1 MADKMMRIAGRGAD
15 GKAKA
20 IQTDNNGVLRVGN
33 ETFLDS
39 TNLGFEGKIKGDT
52 SRVMSY
58 AGTIVNSNTSLQ
70 LTEPIE
76 VSNYNILNT
85 ISTSGLYAMALF
97 KFNVL
102 GQAKLDR
109 TVPLDTTVEE
119 YRKKIESMLFGFTGH
134 GTSASSNGLTVKV
147 HAYNSS
153 GASAWK
159 ELKVTTNPTDET
171 FEVTIPK
178 EFDVFGMVPTI
189 DKDGFVNILVHAN
202 GPGDG
207 TTLSRVSVKDSSLTL
222 LDEKKY
228 ISVRDISDSGTTY
241 VDTLGNKTKEL
252 SVEQDPAGLSVL
264 RVIDAAPHAFDNLTG
279 SYKTVEEVSVKVHDE
294 NRVTSVAKGTKDIVK
309 ITPPLNVICTIKA
322 IGFNVAA
329 PTGATSGSTDFYISI
344 GEENPSHFKKPINKN
359 SSYTSGNSIFLND
372 NTMQQSIRGLQFSES
387 KPLYLVFA
395 NNTDVA
401 VTNTRSFYVIYE
413 ERVVR

>member
-1 MADKMMRIAGRGAD
+1 MMRIAGRGSD

-20 IQTDNNGVLRVGN
+20 IQTDKNGILRLGN

-52 SRVMSY
+52 SRIMSY
-58 AGTIVNSNTSLQ
+58 AGTIVNSNTSLP

-202 GPGDG
+202 GPGNG
-207 TTLSRVSVKDSSLTL
+207 STFSKVSVKNSSLTL

-279 SYKTVEEVSVKVHDE
+279 AYKTVEQVSVKIHDE
-294 NRVTSVAKGTKDIVK
+294 NRVSSIAKGTKDIVK

-322 IGFNVAA
+322 IGFNTAA

>member
-1 MADKMMRIAGRGAD
+1 MADKMMRIAGRGSD

-20 IQTDNNGVLRVGN
+20 IQTDKNGILRLGN

-58 AGTIVNSNTSLQ
+58 AGTIVNSNTLLP
-70 LTEPIE
+70 LTEPNE

-119 YRKKIESMLFGFTGH
+119 YRKKIESMLFRFTGY
-134 GTSASSNGLTVKV
+134 GTSATSNGLTVKV

-159 ELKVTTNPTDET
+159 ELKATTNSTDET
-171 FEVTIPK
+171 FEVTVPK

-189 DKDGFVNILVHAN
+189 DKNGFVNILVHAN
-202 GPGDG
+202 GPGNG
-207 TTLSRVSVKDSSLTL
+207 TTLSRVSVKNSSLTL

-228 ISVRDISDSGTTY
+228 ISVRNISDNGMTY

-252 SVEQDPAGLSVL
+252 SVEQDPAGFSVL

-279 SYKTVEEVSVKVHDE
+279 SYKTVEQVSVKIHDE
-294 NRVTSVAKGTKDIVK
+294 SRATSIAKGSKDIVK

-329 PTGATSGSTDFYISI
+329 PTSATSGSTDFYVSI
-344 GEENPSHFKKPINKN
+344 GEESPSHFKKPINKN
-359 SSYTSGNSIFLND
+359 AAHASGNSTFLND
-372 NTMQQSIRGLQFSES
+372 SVTQQLVRGLQFSES
-387 KPLYLVFA
+387 QPLYLVFE
-395 NNTDVA
+395 NKTDVA